1 MDKILEAITIWQ
13 NDMATGY
20 LDYLKNPNILTPVT
34 LMTVELHG
42 IAGDVNDIRENMKG
56 IINGGAIAS
65 AEPKKD
71 EAIDLISLAKDG
83 MGWIA
88 ALVGFNKNWQEI
100 EKLLNGF
107 LKKVFNSSVGQ
118 ASGNPESFKQ
128 MVEGFTLLPSVKEG
142 ISSGTL
148 PGWISA
154 VKAALSG
161 FGGSIMGALSAAFA
175 AIIPYLMPLLGLG
188 AILFLGKKL
197 VDAVMKWATG
207 KNFDFSF
214 WGMKKN
220 VTEAITP
227 KVSNSIKE
235 SLPTASRKI
244 ESISSLAME
253 KMNATSRELGT
264 DTSFTDRSAMLE
276 VQQPWSSLQPQGDTV
291 YQITM
296 NNSFAV
302 DREETADYCISEL
315 YRRMRAELDGARLG
329 VAY

>member
-1 MDKILEAITIWQ
+1 M
-13 NDMATGY
+13 
-20 LDYLKNPNILTPVT
+20 
-34 LMTVELHG
+34 
-42 IAGDVNDIRENMKG
+42 
-56 IINGGAIAS
+56 
-65 AEPKKD
+65 
-71 EAIDLISLAKDG
+71 
-83 MGWIA
+83 
-88 ALVGFNKNWQEI
+88 
-100 EKLLNGF
+100 
-107 LKKVFNSSVGQ
+107 
-118 ASGNPESFKQ
+118 
-128 MVEGFTLLPSVKEG
+128 
-142 ISSGTL
+142 
-148 PGWISA
+148 
-154 VKAALSG
+154 
-161 FGGSIMGALSAAFA
+161 
-175 AIIPYLMPLLGLG
+175 
-188 AILFLGKKL
+188 GKKL

-302 DREETADYCISEL
+302 DREETADYCIPSFTDRSAMLEVQQPWSSLQPQGDTVYQITMNNSFAVDREETADYCIREL

>member
-1 MDKILEAITIWQ
+1 MDRFLGAITHWE
-13 NDMATGY
+13 DTMETGF
-20 LDYLKNPNILTPVT
+20 LDYLKSPDLLTPIT
-34 LMTVELHG
+34 LMAVELDG
-42 IAGDVNDIRENMKG
+42 IADDVKG
-56 IINGGAIAS
+56 IRNNTLGFISQYGVGAN
-65 AEPKKD
+65 AEKKD
-71 EAIDLISLAKDG
+71 NSIDLISLAKDA
-83 MGWIA
+83 MGWLGAIVGA
-88 ALVGFNKNWQEI
+88 KNNWDEIKKLVTP
-100 EKLLNGF
+100 F
-107 LKKVFNSSVGQ
+107 LRKISGPEARRV
-118 ASGNPESFKQ
+118 SGNPESFKQ

-161 FGGSIMGALSAAFA
+161 FGGSIMGALSAAFT

-264 DTSFTDRSAMLE
+264 DASFTDRSAMLE

-302 DREETADYCISEL
+302 DREETADYCIREL

>member
-1 MDKILEAITIWQ
+1 MDRFLGAITHWEGT
-13 NDMATGY
+13 METGF
-20 LDYLKNPNILTPVT
+20 LDYLKSPDLLTPIT
-34 LMTVELHG
+34 LMAVELDG
-42 IAGDVNDIRENMKG
+42 IADDVKG
-56 IINGGAIAS
+56 IRNNTLGFISQYGVGAN
-65 AEPKKD
+65 AEKKD
-71 EAIDLISLAKDG
+71 NSIDLISLAKDA
-83 MGWIA
+83 MGWLGAIA
-88 ALVGFNKNWQEI
+88 GVKNNWKEI
-100 EKLLNGF
+100 KKIAMPF
-107 LKKVFNSSVGQ
+107 LREIFGPEAGRV
-118 ASGNPESFKQ
+118 SGNPESFKQ

-161 FGGSIMGALSAAFA
+161 FGGSIMGALSAAFT

-227 KVSNSIKE
+227 NVSNSIKE

-264 DTSFTDRSAMLE
+264 DASFTDRSAMLE

-302 DREETADYCISEL
+302 DREETADYCIREL

>member
-1 MDKILEAITIWQ
+1 MDKILEAITIWKS
-13 NDMATGY
+13 DTAMEY

-34 LMTVELHG
+34 LMAVELHG

-56 IINGGAIAS
+56 IVNGETIAS

-71 EAIDLISLAKDG
+71 EVIDLISLAKDG
-83 MGWIA
+83 MGWVA
-88 ALVGFNKNWQEI
+88 AIVGFTSNWDKFKSI
-100 EKLLNGF
+100 FNGLLGKLLG
-107 LKKVFNSSVGQ
+107 VEARRV
-118 ASGNPESFKQ
+118 SGNPESFKQ

-142 ISSGTL
+142 INSGTL

-161 FGGSIMGALSAAFA
+161 FGGSIMGALSAAFT

-197 VDAVMKWATG
+197 VDVVMKWATG
-207 KNFDFSF
+207 KDFDFSF

-227 KVSNSIKE
+227 KVSNNIKE

-253 KMNATSRELGT
+253 KMRTASQDLEM
-264 DTSFTDRSAMLE
+264 DSSFTDGSTSLETQVPWGSA
-276 VQQPWSSLQPQGDTV
+276 QTQGDTI

-302 DREETADYCISEL
+302 DREETADYCIREL